1 MTSHTRYSGISLTL
15 LRKYR
20 TVLVRRSDA
29 EGNMSWSAEVAG
41 APGVRATGAT
51 RTEALNRVQAIL
63 ASWGDAGPRRA
74 WPRGSSKRSE
84 DAAAA

>member
-1 MTSHTRYSGISLTL
+1 MPSHTRYSGISLDL

-41 APGVRATGAT
+41 MPDIRATGTT
-51 RTEALNRVQAIL
+51 RIEALNRVQAIL

-74 WPRGSSKRSE
+74 WPRGNSKRSE